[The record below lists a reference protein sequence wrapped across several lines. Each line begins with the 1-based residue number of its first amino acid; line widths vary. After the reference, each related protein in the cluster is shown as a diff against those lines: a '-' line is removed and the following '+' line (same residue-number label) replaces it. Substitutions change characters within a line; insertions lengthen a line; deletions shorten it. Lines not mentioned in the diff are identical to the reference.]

1 MSYSI
6 KSTDVSFT
14 PGFRAALND
23 ANRRDDPF
31 INQFRLMDDGSP
43 IVGGTLDEFPKSIN
57 TQKKYLDQVLS
68 DQSDRDKGAVDL
80 DTAARNS
87 EFLQVGI
94 KNRVAKENMLSDQ
107 GIQLAQQIDGVNK

>member
-1 MSYSI
+1 MSYQV

-14 PGFRAALND
+14 PSFRAGLND

-43 IVGGTLDEFPKSIN
+43 IVGGALDEFPKSIN
-57 TQKKYLDQVLS
+57 TQKKTLDQVLS

-80 DTAARNS
+80 DTAARNT
-87 EFLQVGI
+87 EFLQMGI

-107 GIQLAQQIDGVNK
+107 GIQLAQQIGDVNK

>member
-1 MSYSI
+1 MSI
-6 KSTDVSFT
+6 KSSQVSFS
-14 PGFRAALND
+14 PEFRKALND

-31 INQFRLMDDGSP
+31 QNQFRLMDDGRP
-43 IVGGTLDEFPKSIN
+43 IVGSALDEFPKSIN
-57 TQKKYLDQVLS
+57 TQKVYLDQVLS

-80 DTAARNS
+80 DTAASNV

-107 GIQLAQQIDGVNK
+107 GIQLAQQIDSM